1 MNADKEGKI
10 LFTILLIPIMMRVTN
25 MVPEEW
31 KLAVVFVGKGIKM
44 IEVEVKLPIEDWAGI
59 KRKLLMTGFRETA
72 FMEERDT
79 YFDNR
84 QGDIKADGEAL
95 RVRETKDRITGKSR
109 AQINFK
115 GKKLDACTMTRVE
128 LETGVEDGAV
138 CRNILQAIGY
148 IPADPEVIKDR
159 TMLRKES
166 VTACLDNVRGL
177 GIFLELEILA
187 DSEEKKEAALG
198 QIEKILNGLG
208 YQISDTVGVSYLSML
223 QSKW

>member
-1 MNADKEGKI
+1 MQKNARSNKEE
-10 LFTILLIPIMMRVTN
+10 R
-25 MVPEEW
+25 E
-31 KLAVVFVGKGIKM
+31 LAAIFAGKGIKM
-44 IEVEVKLPIEDWAGI
+44 IEVEVKLPIADLAGI
-59 KRKLLMTGFRETA
+59 KRKLLKMGFCETA

-84 QGDIKADGEAL
+84 QGDIRANGEAL
-95 RVRETKDRITGKSR
+95 RVRETKDQITGKSG

-115 GKKLDACTMTRVE
+115 GKKLDACTMTREE
-128 LETGVEDGAV
+128 LETGVEDGEV

-159 TMLRKES
+159 TMLQKES

-177 GIFLELEILA
+177 GKFLELEILT

-198 QIEKILNGLG
+198 RIEKILNGLG
-208 YQISDTVGVSYLSML
+208 YQISDTVRVSYLSML
-223 QSKW
+223 QNRK